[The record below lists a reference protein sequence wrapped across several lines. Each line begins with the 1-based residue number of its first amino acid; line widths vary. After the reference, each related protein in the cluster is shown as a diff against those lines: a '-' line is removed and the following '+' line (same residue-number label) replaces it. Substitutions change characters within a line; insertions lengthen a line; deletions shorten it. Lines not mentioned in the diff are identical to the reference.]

1 MFQKIKMLP
10 ISTIFHFLSK
20 KIFYKISFELWARC
34 GLVLNF
40 TLNKKNEF

>member
-20 KIFYKISFELWARC
+20 KLFYKISFELWARC
-34 GLVLNF
+34 GLSF
-40 TLNKKNEF
+40 KIKKRNLF